1 MNVQHP
7 LVDRLVVGFDVEK
20 YSPRNVRR
28 QSDTQSDLVRLL
40 NEAAS
45 AAGLDRSEWETQSGG
60 DGELA
65 VLPAST
71 DLARVASRFVSELD
85 DRLSTYNEDRVPEMR
100 IRLRV
105 AMHMDVLIRS
115 ELGQAGPALVV
126 LSRLLD
132 DPALRAALREAPG
145 ASLALLVSGS
155 LFQKVI
161 MSGLSGLRPE
171 EFRQIQI
178 DNPAKDF
185 RMAAFLR
192 VPRFS
197 PPRFGAAAPGPTATA
212 PTTDSGGPSTPSPDS
227 PTRTQAPVQSMSI
240 GGVHIGGNVSNFT
253 GDIVGGAKNA

>member
-1 MNVQHP
+1 MVKASKLSPPPATVRTRRAYFDCKFGQLHVRTAFPATGGFDEQVTLFCLHP
-7 LVDRLVVGFDVEK
+7 LD
-20 YSPRNVRR
+20 
-28 QSDTQSDLVRLL
+28 
-40 NEAAS
+40 AS
-45 AAGLDRSEWETQSGG
+45 SRTF
-60 DGELA
+60 
-65 VLPAST
+65 
-71 DLARVASRFVSELD
+71 SRFVSELD

-155 LFQKVI
+155 LYQKVI